1 MVDLRRPLPAYHT
14 TIGNIT
20 RLIVFTALF
29 ALIFINLYAPFG
41 VESWYKVTRVELFFY
56 SSLVI
61 LTGVLVVVISRI
73 IMYHYSKR
81 HPITLFQFIL
91 WVLAEIL
98 FMAIFYSLFEDLILN
113 DKRSFDTL
121 LKNSIMNTALVLLLP
136 YALQWLYFSWKDQK
150 IKLEAFKEG
159 SPSEETIRN
168 MIAFNDEKGIMQLS
182 IKFDQLLYIEAS
194 GNYISIAYS
203 HNYKMRKTLIRN
215 TLKEIENAHPNSDLI
230 RCHRSFIV
238 NFSNVKLMRK
248 TKEGLV
254 LELEASE
261 PIEIPVSKSYIDKVM
276 QIFSRSAGIS

>member
-20 RLIVFTALF
+20 RLIVYTALF

-150 IKLEAFKEG
+150 VKLEAFKEG

-194 GNYISIAYS
+194 GNYISIAYC

>member
-73 IMYHYSKR
+73 IMYHYSNR

-136 YALQWLYFSWKDQK
+136 YTLQWLYFSWKDQK
-150 IKLEAFKEG
+150 IKLEAFKES

-194 GNYISIAYS
+194 GNYINIAYS
-203 HNYKMRKTLIRN
+203 HNNKMRKTLIRN

>member
-203 HNYKMRKTLIRN
+203 HNNKMGKTLIRN